1 MPSHGYLKRIEKV
14 ETQKLFTPSPLKTTK
29 MKKQISTVFR
39 LILISAII
47 AIVGCK
53 RDSNGKP
60 AQESKTQ
67 EIDYEAELN
76 KIEDSVLQADG
87 AVIQLD
93 IKDAD
98 ALFNSDDPSY
108 IEEGNPNLQYIGMT
122 SRGRPGDGAETN
134 DTTDAKKFISNVYVG
149 KTTVWTIITP
159 GHGDYIFA
167 FQEVDPAEGELS
179 TDKDTQP
186 CDAFVLKR
194 ATPSMPDN
202 RRAITAMVKNDA
214 SLIDCKQPYTIIF
227 SIENR
232 EGETRSFTLDP
243 WIIVR

>member
-1 MPSHGYLKRIEKV
+1 
-14 ETQKLFTPSPLKTTK
+14 

-53 RDSNGKP
+53 RDGTRNQDGEP
-60 AQESKTQ
+60 VQESKSQ

-76 KIEDSVLQADG
+76 RIEDSVLQADG

-98 ALFNSDDPSY
+98 ALFNSNDPSY
-108 IEEGNPNLQYIGMT
+108 IQEGNPNLEYIGMT
-122 SRGRPGDGAETN
+122 SRGRPGDEAETN

-159 GHGDYIFA
+159 GQGEYRFA
-167 FQEVDPAEGELS
+167 FQEVDPAEGEIS
-179 TDKDTQP
+179 TDKETQP
-186 CDAFVLKR
+186 CNAFVLKR
-194 ATPSMPDN
+194 ATPSKPDN
-202 RRAITAMVKNDA
+202 RRAISAIVKNDT
-214 SLIDCKQPYTIIF
+214 SLIDCKQPYSIIF
-227 SIENR
+227 SIEN
-232 EGETRSFTLDP
+232 ENSGESRSFTLDP
-243 WIIVR
+243 WMIVR